1 MMRVVVIGG
10 LGNFGARICR
20 RPAGDPKFNVI
31 ATSRRGGAAARYAIT
46 SNVTNR

>member
-20 RPAGDPKFNVI
+20 RLAGDPKFNVI
-31 ATSRRGGAAARYAIT
+31 AT
-46 SNVTNR
+46 